1 MWAARVQSATR
12 QGGVPKRAVRAA
24 QGEEMQE
31 ARDGR
36 LKIVDRATRDV
47 HSVAWMLRRAVGR
60 AGAER
65 NAAGRRA
72 QACGAGS
79 QEGQEACRRPDGRLN
94 RGTRDGYTSSAMDA
108 VWCWD
113 RGLGARRGG

>member
-79 QEGQEACRRPDGRLN
+79 QEGQEACRRPDSHPCNYSWRISL
-94 RGTRDGYTSSAMDA
+94 S
-108 VWCWD
+108 
-113 RGLGARRGG
+113 